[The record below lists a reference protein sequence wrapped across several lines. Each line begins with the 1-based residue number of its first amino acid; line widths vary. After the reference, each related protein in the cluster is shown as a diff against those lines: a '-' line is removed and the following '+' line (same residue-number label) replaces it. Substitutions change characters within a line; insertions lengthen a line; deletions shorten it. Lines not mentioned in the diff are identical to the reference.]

1 MKFYLDK
8 NTVITSIGQNQY
20 IISNKSDGR
29 EITIDET
36 GLDFIQAIDYKP
48 TSSTEILRKVIAKY
62 DSTVEEELSK
72 DLTEFLDF
80 LTKAGFIKSV
90 DESLHKLQ
98 INLTEKC
105 NERCIHCYIPEEKRR
120 KGGILDYPLIS
131 DLIDEFCEMGGS
143 ELVLSGGE
151 VLLHPDI
158 KQIVGYAASKGCDIS
173 ILSNLSLLDDEL
185 IHILKEHNVEVQTS
199 LYSTNEKIHDAITQR
214 AGSCHKTMKAIKA
227 LCSARIPVTISC
239 IVMRTNKD
247 DFAGVLDF
255 GKQTGATVQCNCG
268 LNMDLDFNDKNTS
281 NRLTEDDVRDFYVTL
296 FRHQQKLGNKSY
308 SLRTH
313 DISSMTD
320 NSDWHLKQYPCLE
333 LHSSCS
339 INGNGDVCPC
349 GSFGLVMGNIKTK
362 SLKEIWHEAT
372 LNNDIFQLLN
382 DDMGICASCENYEF
396 CYVCPSVKYNSG
408 KGDFAKID
416 AYMCRIAQ
424 IASEVENKFNDEKTQ
439 LK

>member
-20 IISNKSDGR
+20 NISNKSDGR
-29 EITIDET
+29 AITIDET
-36 GLDFIQAIDYKP
+36 GLDFIHAVDYMP
-48 TSSTEILRKVIAKY
+48 ISFSEILQEVIANY
-62 DSTVEEELSK
+62 DNSVKDEISK

-105 NERCIHCYIPEEKRR
+105 NERCIHCYIPEEKRC
-120 KGGILDYPLIS
+120 KGGVLDYSLI
-131 DLIDEFCEMGGS
+131 IDTIDDFCKMGGK

-151 VLLHPDI
+151 AFLHPNLE
-158 KQIVGYAASKGCDIS
+158 QIIEYAASKKCDIS
-173 ILSNLSLLDDEL
+173 ILSNLSLLDESML
-185 IHILKEHNVEVQTS
+185 RIIKKHHIEVQTS
-199 LYSTNEKIHDAITQR
+199 LFSTNEIIHDSITCR
-214 AGSCHKTMKAIKA
+214 AGSCHKTMDAIRT
-227 LCSARIPVTISC
+227 LCHAGVPVTISC
-239 IVMRTNKD
+239 IVMRTNKN
-247 DFAGVLDF
+247 DFTGVLDF
-255 GKQTGATVQCNCG
+255 GKQTGAAVQCNCG
-268 LNMDLDFNDKNTS
+268 LNMDLDFNTKNIS
-281 NRLTEDDVRDFYVTL
+281 NRLTEEEVRDFYVTL
-296 FRHQQKLGNKSY
+296 FNHQLMLGNKSFT
-308 SLRTH
+308 LRTH
-313 DISSMTD
+313 DVSSMT
-320 NSDWHLKQYPCLE
+320 NSPEWYGKQYPCLE
-333 LHSSCS
+333 IHNSCS
-339 INGNGDVCPC
+339 INGNGDICPC